1 MPKPVIMSVDDDPQV
16 LNAVSRDLRRQYGE
30 TFRIVRADSGETA
43 LAALRDLKD
52 RGDPVALL
60 LVDQRMPRMNG
71 VAFLAEAMTLFPD
84 AKRVMLTAYA
94 DTDAAIAAINQSQ
107 IHYYLLKPWDPPETQ
122 LYPVLDDL
130 LDDWTAD
137 YRPAFSGLRIVGTR
151 WDAGAYTLRD
161 FLARHGV
168 PYRWFDVE
176 SGGEAEALLGG
187 AAPGDLPLVI
197 LGDGTRLAHPST
209 AEVAERA
216 GLRTQAEQSFY
227 DLVIVGAGP
236 AGLAAAVYGASEG
249 LRVALLDAD
258 APGGQ
263 AGTSS
268 RIENYLGFPVG
279 LSGGDLTRRATT
291 QARKFGAEIV
301 APRGVEALVP

>member
-43 LAALRDLKD
+43 LAALHDLKD

-94 DTDAAIAAINQSQ
+94 DTDAAIAAINQSR

-176 SGGEAEALLGG
+176 SSGEAEALLGD
-187 AAPGDLPLVI
+187 AAPADLPLVI
-197 LGDGTRLAHPST
+197 LGDGTRLARPST

-268 RIENYLGFPVG
+268 RIENYLG
-279 LSGGDLTRRATT
+279 LSLRAFGRRPDAASDDAGPQIRCGDRCTQGRRST
-291 QARKFGAEIV
+291 
-301 APRGVEALVP
+301 